1 LTKKLYLMNLEEAQ
15 RIIKKLGKENKRG
28 ASIKGLNRAM
38 VETIESEIAQTL
50 KVLRDGGKSWE
61 ERRSQILFE
70 PQEPNKRGRVAEET
84 KEEVFEM
91 AQIDDHHEMTSGDK
105 LRHQVHM
112 TRNATDDD

>member
-1 LTKKLYLMNLEEAQ
+1 MNLEEAQ

-28 ASIKGLNRAM
+28 VSLKGLNRAM

-50 KVLRDGGKSWE
+50 KVLRDGGKTWE

-91 AQIDDHHEMTSGDK
+91 A
-105 LRHQVHM
+105 
-112 TRNATDDD
+112 

>member
-1 LTKKLYLMNLEEAQ
+1 
-15 RIIKKLGKENKRG
+15 
-28 ASIKGLNRAM
+28 M

-70 PQEPNKRGRVAEET
+70 PQEPNKRGRVAAEET

-91 AQIDDHHEMTSGDK
+91 AQLDDHEMTSGDK
-105 LRHQVHM
+105 LRHHVHT